1 MVRCKGHV
9 RSSKGFI
16 QIRNFLRA
24 DDWKDRKLLPEQ
36 VAKDNISEIVAG
48 FCLENLDPFVSI
60 FVLRMMKQGLHKVR
74 GLRNAAM
81 IQSSKI
87 SVCLRGVRKRREA
100 MLSVPVNKGFIDVGP
115 GLIAF

>member
-24 DDWKDRKLLPEQ
+24 DDWKDRKRLSEQ
-36 VAKDNISEIVAG
+36 VAQDNISQIVASL
-48 FCLENLDPFVSI
+48 CLENLDPFVSI
-60 FVLRMMKQGLHKVR
+60 FVLRMMEHGLHQVR
-74 GLRNAAM
+74 GLRNTAI

-87 SVCLRGVRKRREA
+87 SVCLRSVRKRREA
-100 MLSVPVNKGFIDVGP
+100 MLSVPTNKGFIDVGP